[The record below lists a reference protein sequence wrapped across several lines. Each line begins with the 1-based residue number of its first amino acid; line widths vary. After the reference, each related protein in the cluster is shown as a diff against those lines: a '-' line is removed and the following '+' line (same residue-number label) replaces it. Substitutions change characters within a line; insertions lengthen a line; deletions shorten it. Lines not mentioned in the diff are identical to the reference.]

1 MSDFSRRKFLKT
13 GAAALAGITI
23 APSSILG
30 MSHGHVSPT
39 DKLNLAAVGIG
50 GMGHAN
56 INNVKGTENIVA
68 LCDVDWK
75 YAKGVFDEFPNAK
88 KYWDYRKMYDE
99 MGKSIDG
106 VIIATADHTHAI
118 ITADAM
124 TMGKHVYCQKPL
136 THSVYESRLLTN
148 LAAST
153 GVVTQMGN
161 QGASGEGTD
170 LVCEWIWNGEIG
182 EVTKVECAT
191 DRPIWP
197 QGLNALK
204 KADRIIRDFQPDV
217 ILGTGGYASYPML
230 HEGARLG
237 IPTAVHE
244 SNAVPGLATKMVADK
259 VDRILVSFADSRSAY
274 RDPSRVIAVGMP
286 VREEFVFTRR
296 ADARHALGLDEK
308 TPMIVSAW
316 GSLGAREM
324 NKRIAQFMK
333 LECEQDCWRHIHA
346 TGSFGWRW
354 MPEYV
359 KEQGVDLK
367 SHPRLDMR
375 EYIYD
380 MPQVMAAADL
390 IICRAGA
397 ATIAEVCASATPC
410 IMVPSPNVTDN
421 HQEKNARVL
430 EKNGAAVVIRENEC
444 DGDSLYEA
452 AKQLLSDRE
461 RCRAMRSAAANLAV
475 VDAAERIYQTA
486 LELSRH

>member
-1 MSDFSRRKFLKT
+1 MLDDRSFAFVVYALTARVICKNAYYKPFLPRRRGQFFLRT
-13 GAAALAGITI
+13 WHGGGAYKRVGRAEKLP
-23 APSSILG
+23 APHRFYIR
-30 MSHGHVSPT
+30 M
-39 DKLNLAAVGIG
+39 
-50 GMGHAN
+50 
-56 INNVKGTENIVA
+56 
-68 LCDVDWK
+68 
-75 YAKGVFDEFPNAK
+75 
-88 KYWDYRKMYDE
+88 
-99 MGKSIDG
+99 
-106 VIIATADHTHAI
+106 
-118 ITADAM
+118 
-124 TMGKHVYCQKPL
+124 Q
-136 THSVYESRLLTN
+136 
-148 LAAST
+148 
-153 GVVTQMGN
+153 Q
-161 QGASGEGTD
+161 QGASLYTSSSEAFTRMTLREAFD
-170 LVCEWIWNGEIG
+170 YRG
-182 EVTKVECAT
+182 EVLET
-191 DRPIWP
+191 
-197 QGLNALK
+197 GLPRNDALLDE
-204 KADRIIRDFQPDV
+204 A
-217 ILGTGGYASYPML
+217 
-230 HEGARLG
+230 ARNE
-237 IPTAVHE
+237 A
-244 SNAVPGLATKMVADK
+244 A
-259 VDRILVSFADSRSAY
+259 
-274 RDPSRVIAVGMP
+274 
-286 VREEFVFTRR
+286 RR
-296 ADARHALGLDEK
+296 ARAALGLGDE
-308 TPMIVSAW
+308 PLIVYCW

-324 NKRIAQFMK
+324 NKKIARFMK
-333 LECEQDCWRHIHA
+333 REQDDGTPYRHIHA

-486 LELSRH
+486 LELYRR